1 MARAIKAKVG
11 DYTATGELGKSVS
24 EKISK
29 TIAEKAVTFTKTQL
43 VNSRKYIHRRDALN
57 ALLKDDEKYSF
68 AQVDEILNDF
78 DKGVKK

>member
-1 MARAIKAKVG
+1 MARVIKAKVESV
-11 DYTATGELGKSVS
+11 TAESVGE
-24 EKISK
+24 
-29 TIAEKAVTFTKTQL
+29 TIKEVVPTFTKAQL

-57 ALLKDDEKYSF
+57 ALLKNDEKYSF